1 MCPETSAVSH
11 CWNRDFLKSWKS
23 FLHIIKYYAEFCNF
37 ISYPS
42 VTVFRIPKIL
52 LCTTVNFCTF
62 DSDVKGIVTVI
73 SEKVRSDTNIPPPAP
88 KYNQKF

>member
-1 MCPETSAVSH
+1 MNADCISMLCVSNVFATASMVKKSKSMFPETSAVSH
-11 CWNRDFLKSWKS
+11 CWNRDFLESWKS

-52 LCTTVNFCTF
+52 C
-62 DSDVKGIVTVI
+62 
-73 SEKVRSDTNIPPPAP
+73 VRR
-88 KYNQKF
+88 